1 MSRKTSSSR
10 QQLRAFQRERV
21 KKSENQIAKA
31 LNIPKGLRQYC
42 ARLGSQPS
50 DILSAYLKNK
60 TAGALS

>member
-1 MSRKTSSSR
+1 MSKKTSSTR
-10 QQLRAFQRERV
+10 QQIRAHQRESV
-21 KKSENQIAKA
+21 NEYENKIAKA

-60 TAGALS
+60 TVGAL

>member
-1 MSRKTSSSR
+1 MSRKTSSAR
-10 QQLRAFQRERV
+10 QQLRALQRERINDH
-21 KKSENQIAKA
+21 ENKIAKA

-60 TAGALS
+60 TVGAM